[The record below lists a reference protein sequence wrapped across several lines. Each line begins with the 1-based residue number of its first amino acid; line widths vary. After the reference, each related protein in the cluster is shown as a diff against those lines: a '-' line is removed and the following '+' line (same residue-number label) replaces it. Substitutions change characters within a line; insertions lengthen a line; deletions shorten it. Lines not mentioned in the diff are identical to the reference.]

1 MIVTVCGAYV
11 NCGDHLIGARA
22 RSLLREHVEQDIL
35 VVDRK
40 AITPEHY
47 ARFNDA
53 RAVLLTG
60 GPAYQ
65 IGIYPDIYPIDR
77 DKVSSRIIPYGLG
90 WKAHLDIQSDAFSF
104 EPQAKAF
111 VQAIHSNIETSS
123 VRDPLTKT
131 VLAANGVDNVLMT
144 GCPAWYDLEHFEKT
158 YQFQETPKTLI
169 LSMPPKIQPG
179 LFDLM
184 TWLSKRFPNTRK
196 IASLHHGFLPTR
208 DKAGF
213 KRARGFLKFAAAAGL
228 KGWAMSS
235 LGGNL
240 DKMEALYAGA
250 DMHVG
255 YRVHAH
261 LLCLSQR
268 KASILINEDSR
279 GEGQAKALNAP
290 SLNMDKSGDIEHI
303 KAAVEEHFVSKG
315 ANIETSIETM
325 RETYPVM
332 KQFLATI

>member
-22 RSLLREHVEQDIL
+22 RSLLREHVETDIL

-47 ARFNDA
+47 ARFNAA

-65 IGIYPDIYPIDR
+65 SGIYPDIYPIDR
-77 DKVSSRIIPYGLG
+77 EKVSSRMIPYGLG
-90 WKAHLDIQSDAFSF
+90 WKANLDIQSNAFSF
-104 EPQAKAF
+104 EPTAKDF
-111 VQAIHSNIETSS
+111 VQAIHRKIEVSS

-131 VLAANGVDNVLMT
+131 VLAANGVENVLMT

-158 YQFQETPKTLI
+158 YQFQEVPNTLI

-184 TWLSKRFPNTRK
+184 AWLSERFPKTRK
-196 IASLHHGFLPTR
+196 VASLHHGFLPTR
-208 DKAGF
+208 DKMGF
-213 KRARGFLKFAAAAGL
+213 KRARGFLKFAAAARF
-228 KGWAMSS
+228 KGWTMAS
-235 LGGNL
+235 LAGNL
-240 DKMEALYAGA
+240 DKMEALYASA

-279 GEGQAKALNAP
+279 GEGQAKALNTP
-290 SLNMDKSGDIEHI
+290 SLNMDKSGNIDHI
-303 KAAVEEHFVSKG
+303 KAAVEQHFVSKG
-315 ANIETSIETM
+315 AGIETSVEAM